1 MLKAYKTGEKTPRSG
16 EDKIGWHSVNK
27 KASRFQL
34 IPAFLKKISYGSEQI
49 CKRSKGYQP
58 KHRDCL

>member
-34 IPAFLKKISYGSEQI
+34 IPAFLKKNKLWE
-49 CKRSKGYQP
+49 
-58 KHRDCL
+58 